1 MSEIPYFLKRQL
13 LALEGR
19 AIGLP
24 RPISETRLALSES
37 IEGRPVCVAL
47 CSVRVHD
54 CPERGKQWQSVDCIL
69 WQDTGKPVEASTL
82 RRLWG
87 AMR

>member
-1 MSEIPYFLKRQL
+1 MSEISYFLKRQL
-13 LALEGR
+13 LALDGP

-24 RPISETRLALSES
+24 KPISDTCLALSEG
-37 IEGRPVCVAL
+37 IEGRAVCVAL

-54 CPERGKQWQSVDCIL
+54 CPERGKQWRSIDCLL
-69 WQDTGKPVEASTL
+69 WKDYGKPVEVSTL
-82 RRLWG
+82 RKLWD

>member
-1 MSEIPYFLKRQL
+1 MSEIPYFLKRQMR
-13 LALEGR
+13 ASEGR

-37 IEGRPVCVAL
+37 IEGRPVCVVL

-54 CPERGKQWQSVDCIL
+54 CPERGAQWRSVDCLL
-69 WQDTGKPVEASTL
+69 WADTGNPVETSTL
-82 RRLWG
+82 RKLWE